1 MYESWRETID
11 VIVGQVVMETA
22 MMESTLSIPT
32 SLNGRAVALAP
43 ARKSRKL
50 SDAEKTRRAEQ
61 RAAAKIAAAQ
71 AAADSAHE
79 VQVRKLCLG
88 LSLACLLP
96 VVALMGV
103 SLPHLADESQRILHC
118 SSAVAWLTA
127 FTFDVSQL
135 IAEVVLVFGG
145 ILLLPRKV
153 TSRLWAVIGGCSI
166 ISWVLNTLAFS
177 RDALTV
183 ESIWMGRTFGV
194 LIPALILTL
203 LYCSAYLAK
212 RAKGHA

>member
-1 MYESWRETID
+1 MDAT
-11 VIVGQVVMETA
+11 
-22 MMESTLSIPT
+22 TLSIPT
-32 SLNGRAVALAP
+32 SLNGSTVVPAP
-43 ARKSRKL
+43 TRKTRKL
-50 SDAEKTRRAEQ
+50 SDNEKTRRAEQ
-61 RAAAKIAAAQ
+61 RAAVKAAAQ
-71 AAADSAHE
+71 KAAADTAHE
-79 VQVRKLCLG
+79 AQVRKLCLC

-103 SLPHLADESQRILHC
+103 SLPHLADESRHILHC
-118 SSAVAWLTA
+118 NNAVAWLTA

-145 ILLLPRKV
+145 LLALPKKV
-153 TSRLWAVIGGCSI
+153 TVRLWAVIGGCSV
-166 ISWVLNTLAFS
+166 ISWVLNTLAFC
-177 RDALTV
+177 RDAETV
-183 ESIWMGRTFGV
+183 ESIRMGRTFGM